1 MDSTSASVPILS
13 KVCQNKVLV
22 CQNKVL
28 AKIQKDVNVKCTK
41 KSLAAAAP
49 HHTLVW

>member
-1 MDSTSASVPILS
+1 MGGEMDSTSASVPILS
-13 KVCQNKVLV
+13 KV